1 MIKTMLLNSIIIH
14 NPAKYGILINN
25 PAKFLDIIK
34 EQEKDMKRTDKNY
47 NAYAVFKKILNTI
60 ITPDELKGTDYG
72 LIKVEYSKGRNSN
85 GISRW
90 YSKLEKIFNH
100 CAVVLDILYA
110 RVYGL
115 I

>member
-1 MIKTMLLNSIIIH
+1 
-14 NPAKYGILINN
+14 
-25 PAKFLDIIK
+25 
-34 EQEKDMKRTDKNY
+34 MKRTEKNN

-90 YSKLEKIFNH
+90 YSKLE
-100 CAVVLDILYA
+100 
-110 RVYGL
+110 
-115 I
+115 